1 MRFNIPRET
10 LLKPLQIVCGVVERR
25 QTLPILSNVLMSV
38 NNNVLRLLATDLE
51 VELIAKTDIKDAEDG
66 EVTVS
71 ARKLVD
77 ICRALPDGS
86 QIEVNESKGK
96 IQIKAGKSRF
106 VLSTLP
112 VDEFPKVAGLKS
124 LVTFDMPAAA
134 IKNLID
140 KTYFAMAQQDVRYYL
155 NGVLLELGADKI
167 RAVATDGHRLSVCD
181 ATVKTGA
188 SKTTQSIVPRKGIL
202 ELQRLMA
209 EPEENATVTLS
220 ENHLRV
226 DLGGITYTAKLVD
239 GKFPD
244 YERVIPQ
251 NTSKRLV
258 GDRSVLKDALHRTSI
273 LSNEKYRGIRLKIS
287 NGGLVASASNPELE
301 EAEEFVVVDYNGDEL
316 EIGFNVNYIIDALAA
331 ISSNEVE
338 LLFTDSN
345 GSCLIQPRDNKE
357 NRHVVMPMRL

>member
-1 MRFNIPRET
+1 MKFKILRET
-10 LLKPLQIVCGVVERR
+10 LLKPLQIVSGVVERR

-38 NNNVLRLLATDLE
+38 NDNELRLLATDLE
-51 VELIAKTDIKDAEDG
+51 VELIAKTSLEDAEDG

-77 ICRALPDGS
+77 ICRALPEGS

-96 IQIKAGKSRF
+96 IQIKSGKSRF

-112 VDEFPKVAGLKS
+112 VDEYPKVTSLKPIVS
-124 LVTFDMPAAA
+124 FEMPSSA
-134 IKNLID
+134 IKELID

-155 NGVLLELGADKI
+155 NGVLLEMGADRI

-181 ATVKTGA
+181 ALVKTGA
-188 SKTTQSIVPRKGIL
+188 PKTTQSIVPRKGIL
-202 ELQRLMA
+202 ELQRLMTESA
-209 EPEENATVTLS
+209 ENATVTLS

-226 DLGGITYTAKLVD
+226 DLGGIAYTAKLVD

-244 YERVIPQ
+244 YDRVIPQ
-251 NTSKRLV
+251 NTTKRLV
-258 GDRSVLKDALHRTSI
+258 GNRAVLKDALHRTSI

-301 EAEEFVVVDYNGDEL
+301 EAEEFVVVDYNGDDL

-331 ISSNEVE
+331 ISTNEVE
-338 LLFTDSN
+338 ILFTDSN
-345 GSCLIQPRDNKE
+345 GSCLIQPRDNKDS
-357 NRHVVMPMRL
+357 RHVVMPMRL